1 MSDFQSKLAKLYPK
15 MVKEGT
21 NFVPKI
27 KDFAATAGK
36 FFRSSPKFQGQFAQ
50 QLRGNII
57 DEYKKVNKL
66 KSVPNFFQSFGKSV
80 MGGSTPVSG
89 AAGGAVLGGVAGG
102 LQDTNTEST
111 NLLGVPVKRQGT
123 FGDRMNNIMSGAMAG
138 ATIGGMAAPAFSAH
152 RRVRAARNYNRQAV
166 KNIKNMP
173 NFVDMPTSDLLPA
186 AKQLTPDFYNQEYQ
200 KFLYSPA
207 FQQSVEG
214 AHANRYF
221 NRIADNYVGSGP
233 RGLIGNVA
241 SRASGWL
248 KDKGWTGTAGAVQY
262 ASDLFT
268 GNATKAGAS
277 VALKTLKDIQ
287 FANPQLAAKL
297 DIANVNLHEIPP
309 DKLIAQMR
317 YAFTLPSLTPK
328 EKGMLAAGMRANGI
342 RLNQKTLNFAYDT
355 AGNYAGKNQE
365 QILEEM
371 FTGRFKGSPQDPGVI
386 SNYQKNLAAEARANL
401 SQMYPDMSQDELHR
415 SATDYVNYLDQTF
428 GLFK

>member
-1 MSDFQSKLAKLYPK
+1 MSELYTLFNKEKLDPNKK
-15 MVKEGT
+15 TV
-21 NFVPKI
+21 
-27 KDFAATAGK
+27 FA
-36 FFRSSPKFQGQFAQ
+36 FLLDVS
-50 QLRGNII
+50 L
-57 DEYKKVNKL
+57 KKQVY
-66 KSVPNFFQSFGKSV
+66 
-80 MGGSTPVSG
+80 
-89 AAGGAVLGGVAGG
+89 AV
-102 LQDTNTEST
+102 T
-111 NLLGVPVKRQGT
+111 
-123 FGDRMNNIMSGAMAG
+123 
-138 ATIGGMAAPAFSAH
+138 
-152 RRVRAARNYNRQAV
+152 
-166 KNIKNMP
+166 
-173 NFVDMPTSDLLPA
+173 
-186 AKQLTPDFYNQEYQ
+186 
-200 KFLYSPA
+200 
-207 FQQSVEG
+207 
-214 AHANRYF
+214 
-221 NRIADNYVGSGP
+221 GSGP

-309 DKLIAQMR
+309 DKLIAQIR

-355 AGNYAGKNQE
+355 VGNYAGKNQD

-401 SQMYPDMSQDELHR
+401 KIGRASCRER
-415 SATDYVNYLDQTF
+415 V
-428 GLFK
+428 